1 MECVVEGE
9 AADQRRVRIRWIE
22 RESEVVKRR
31 RRIRGLEKRLCQTK
45 SFGHT
50 IKEEKRKNG
59 VLNEKEAV

>member
-1 MECVVEGE
+1 MDRE
-9 AADQRRVRIRWIE
+9 RVKWLSDDEE
-22 RESEVVKRR
+22 R
-31 RRIRGLEKRLCQTK
+31 RGLEKRLCQTK

>member
-1 MECVVEGE
+1 MDRERVKWLSDDEEYGVW
-9 AADQRRVRIRWIE
+9 RRG
-22 RESEVVKRR
+22 SVKP
-31 RRIRGLEKRLCQTK
+31 K